1 MKKDSSHA
9 RRIRCCILL
18 AAVFLFWL
26 TVFFLPGGAEANWH
40 RIFRFCGL
48 GNFSDCADSASFS
61 LHVLNVGKADSIL
74 VECSHHCL
82 LVDGGKSESGGDV
95 VSYLRNR
102 KITTLDYMVNT
113 HPDDDHIGGL
123 KTVAE
128 DFKVKHYF
136 CPWLPQKLI
145 PKTPAYLGTQLAL
158 RSKKIA
164 EIHPRAGDSFP
175 LGRAFVLVLGPLQP
189 GDSTNNNSIILKIT
203 YGSTSFLL
211 TGDAEK
217 PEEQTLLDSGRNLKA
232 DVLKVGHHGSSTSTS
247 LDFLRA
253 VQPKYAAI
261 SVGSDS
267 NNLPKAEVS
276 KRLSDA
282 GTTVYRTDINGT
294 ILFLSDGKHITVHT
308 EKS

>member
-1 MKKDSSHA
+1 MKKKSSQV
-9 RRIRCCILL
+9 RRIRCCIFL
-18 AAVFLFWL
+18 AAVSLFWL
-26 TVFFLPGGAEANWH
+26 TAFFLPGGAATNWH
-40 RIFRFCGL
+40 KIFRFCGL
-48 GNFSDCADSASFS
+48 GNFSDYADSSPFS
-61 LHVLNVGKADSIL
+61 LHVLDVGKADSIL
-74 VECSHHCL
+74 IECHHHCL
-82 LVDGGKSESGGDV
+82 LVDGGKAESGDTV

-102 KITTLDYMVNT
+102 KITALDYMVNT

-128 DFKVKHYF
+128 NFKVKHYF

-145 PKTPAYLGTQLAL
+145 PKTPAYLGTQFAL
-158 RSKKIA
+158 RSKKVVQ
-164 EIHPRAGDSFP
+164 IHPHAGDSFS
-175 LGRAFVLVLGPLQP
+175 LAEASVVVLGPLQT

-217 PEEQTLLDSGRNLKA
+217 PEEQTLLDSSRSLKA

-247 LDFLRA
+247 LEFLRA

-267 NNLPKAEVS
+267 NNLPKAEIS

-282 GTTVYRTDINGT
+282 GTVVYRTDINGT

>member
-1 MKKDSSHA
+1 MKKASGNS
-9 RRIRCCILL
+9 RRIRCCVLL
-18 AAVFLFWL
+18 AAVFLFWFI
-26 TVFFLPGGAEANWH
+26 VFFLPGGAKANWH
-40 RIFRFCGL
+40 RLFQFCGL
-48 GNFSDCADSASFS
+48 GNFSDYADSAPFS

-74 VECSHHCL
+74 VECSHRYL
-82 LVDGGKSESGGDV
+82 LVDGGKAESGNAV

-102 KITTLDYMVNT
+102 NIAALDYMVNT

-123 KTVAE
+123 KTVVE
-128 DFKVKHYF
+128 NLKVRRYF
-136 CPWLPQKLI
+136 CPRLPQKLI
-145 PKTPAYLGTQLAL
+145 PQTPAYLETQSAL
-158 RSKKIA
+158 KSKAIIA
-164 EIHPRAGDSFP
+164 EHPSAGESFS
-175 LGRAFVLVLGPLQP
+175 LAGALVQVLGPLQQ
-189 GDSTNNNSIILKIT
+189 GDSTNNNSIVLKIT

-211 TGDAEK
+211 MGDAES
-217 PEEQTLLDSGRNLKA
+217 PEEETLLNSGRSLKA

-247 LDFLRA
+247 PDFLRA
-253 VQPKYAAI
+253 IQPKYAAI

-282 GTTVYRTDINGT
+282 GAVVYRTDVSGT